1 MLEAP
6 GYDEVTHDD
15 VEPVEVE
22 RRRRAFPYLDERFLR
37 RGKPVVGKAGAILFG
52 WGLGAL
58 EIRRDACFIDNG
70 LRCFSGD
77 CIVRASGIKRI
88 YRRWYVGPVL
98 EVETSKKKFTG
109 TPNHPVFTTRGLIPL
124 KELQQTDELLQDSG
138 DIGVFDPSNPHL
150 NHGPIRFDELFS
162 ALSNM
167 GISERT
173 VGSPNDFHGDGSNS
187 NVYVVRPNSFLFD
200 GTITH
205 HLQAQRNFFLEHADK
220 TPGFFE
226 RLRTAHCHAL
236 RQLRLH
242 LSSTQGSVSLSGDL
256 FPPFW
261 TDADA
266 PEYLCFSVSSNDH
279 ATGFE
284 DFRPRSPTDSK
295 LMGEG
300 LQPFPRNITSTKIN
314 SIKWRDFSSHVY
326 NLETTKGYYT
336 TGNTFVSNCLPPKG
350 KQGPYPTGATRLQ
363 AEACCRQ
370 WDRWTDR
377 PGDSGVLPGYNP
389 THSLI
394 SIHPAA
400 VVRDTTPTPLMV
412 RTIEKASQLVERGAR
427 PLILFG
433 GKATKLWLGY
443 GENVTR
449 WSGHWQRETERTGQL
464 RMERLRVMA
473 QAKGKS
479 KKLTA
484 KEAIRLL
491 LEYYS
496 RTQAEGLY
504 PKFSDEVLVQFD
516 TLIAPKEK
524 TK

>member
-1 MLEAP
+1 MPILTQPMGNATVEPVGGKPRRDGRSFGQPNECFEASCPLAGVATGFCLGSGDTVTAKFGLMLEAP
-6 GYDEVTHDD
+6 GGEEVTCD

-22 RRRRAFPYLDERFLR
+22 RRRRSFPHLDERFLR

-70 LRCFSGD
+70 LRC
-77 CIVRASGIKRI
+77 
-88 YRRWYVGPVL
+88 
-98 EVETSKKKFTG
+98 
-109 TPNHPVFTTRGLIPL
+109 
-124 KELQQTDELLQDSG
+124 
-138 DIGVFDPSNPHL
+138 
-150 NHGPIRFDELFS
+150 
-162 ALSNM
+162 
-167 GISERT
+167 
-173 VGSPNDFHGDGSNS
+173 
-187 NVYVVRPNSFLFD
+187 
-200 GTITH
+200 
-205 HLQAQRNFFLEHADK
+205 
-220 TPGFFE
+220 
-226 RLRTAHCHAL
+226 
-236 RQLRLH
+236 
-242 LSSTQGSVSLSGDL
+242 
-256 FPPFW
+256 
-261 TDADA
+261 
-266 PEYLCFSVSSNDH
+266 
-279 ATGFE
+279 
-284 DFRPRSPTDSK
+284 
-295 LMGEG
+295 
-300 LQPFPRNITSTKIN
+300 
-314 SIKWRDFSSHVY
+314 
-326 NLETTKGYYT
+326 
-336 TGNTFVSNCLPPKG
+336 LPPKG

-377 PGDSGVLPGYNP
+377 PGDGGVLPGYNP

-412 RTIEKASQLVERGAR
+412 RTIEKASQLVEREAR

-484 KEAIRLL
+484 KGAIQFMLD
-491 LEYYS
+491 YY
-496 RTQAEGLY
+496 T
-504 PKFSDEVLVQFD
+504 LVQMTVID
-516 TLIAPKEK
+516 ANTVIPEDKLNELRALVAPKEK